1 MDQLRVPCVFMR
13 GGTSRGAYLR
23 ADDLPSEPA
32 ARDELILAIYGSPDV
47 RQIDGLGGADSLTSK
62 VAIIGPSARPDADVD
77 YTFGQVGITTSEID
91 YKPNCGNI
99 SSGVGPYAIQQ
110 GLVAAEEPL
119 THVRIYNTNT
129 KKVIVADVPVRDGVV
144 EVEGDCRIDGVPG
157 SGARILLDFLDS
169 GGSATGKL
177 LPTGRAKDVLEVE
190 GQRYTASLVDA
201 GNAYVFL
208 RAEELGLDGTELV
221 DRVNNDRA
229 LLDKI
234 ESIRGAAAE
243 LYGFVADRKDALRL
257 SPNLPKIAFVAPP
270 KEYRTASGRVIRADE
285 IDLLGRGFS
294 AQILHKAYAV
304 TGAICTG
311 AASKAPG
318 TVVNEVCSA
327 PADQLT
333 VRIGHPAGIFSLEM
347 RVEEQN
353 GELVLTRAALE
364 RTARRIM
371 DGFVYVPRNKVPS
384 LAPAPALAAR

>member
-1 MDQLRVPCVFMR
+1 VPCVFMR

-23 ADDLPSEPA
+23 SDDLPADPQ
-32 ARDELILAIYGSPDV
+32 ARDEMILAIYGSPDV

-62 VAIIGPSARPDADVD
+62 VAIIGPSSRPDADID
-77 YTFGQVGITTSEID
+77 YTFGQVGITTAEID
-91 YKPNCGNI
+91 YRPNCGNI

-110 GLVAAEEPL
+110 GLVPAVEPL
-119 THVRIYNTNT
+119 TQVRIYNTNT
-129 KKVIVADVPVRDGVV
+129 KKVIVAEVPVEDGEIVV
-144 EVEGDCRIDGVPG
+144 DGDCRIDGVPG

-177 LPTGRAKDVLEVE
+177 LPTGRPKDVLEVD
-190 GQRYTASLVDA
+190 GQRYSASLVDA
-201 GNAYVFL
+201 ANAYVFL

-221 DRVNNDRA
+221 DRVNTDRA
-229 LLDKI
+229 LLDRI
-234 ESIRGAAAE
+234 EAIRGAAAE
-243 LYGFVADRKDALRL
+243 LYGFVADRKDALKL

-270 KEYRTASGRVIRADE
+270 KDYQTASGRVIRADDV
-285 IDLLGRGFS
+285 DLLGRGFS

-311 AASKAPG
+311 AAAKVPG
-318 TVVNEVCSA
+318 TVVNEVCTA
-327 PADQLT
+327 PPDQLT

-347 RVEEQN
+347 RVEERN

-371 DGFVYVPRNKVPS
+371 DGFVYVPRSKVPS
-384 LAPAPALAAR
+384 LAKAEALVGR

>member
-1 MDQLRVPCVFMR
+1 MQQIRIPCVFMR

-23 ADDLPSEPA
+23 AEDLPSDPQ
-32 ARDELILAIYGSPDV
+32 ARDEMILAIYGSPDV

-77 YTFGQVGITTSEID
+77 YTFGQVGITTTEVD
-91 YKPNCGNI
+91 YRPNCGNI
-99 SSGVGPYAIQQ
+99 SSGVGPFAIEQ
-110 GLVAAEEPL
+110 GLVPATEPV
-119 THVRIYNTNT
+119 TQVRIYNTNT
-129 KKVIVADVPVRDGVV
+129 KKVIVAEVPVHDGHV
-144 EVEGDCRIDGVPG
+144 EVEGECRIDGVPG

-177 LPTGRAKDVLEVE
+177 LPTGRPKDVVEVE
-190 GQRYTASLVDA
+190 GQRYTVSLVDA
-201 GNAYVFL
+201 GNAYTFV

-221 DRVNNDRA
+221 DRVNTDRT
-229 LLDKI
+229 LLDRL
-234 ESIRGAAAE
+234 EAIRAAAAV
-243 LYGFVADRKDALRL
+243 LYGFIDDPKDGLKL

-270 KEYRTASGRVIRADE
+270 KDYKTASGRLIRADE
-285 IDLLGRGFS
+285 IDLLGRGLS

-311 AASKAPG
+311 AASKVPG

-347 RVEEQN
+347 KVEERN

-371 DGFVYVPRNKVPS
+371 DGFVYVPRNKVP
-384 LAPAPALAAR
+384 ALAEAPVLARR

>member
-1 MDQLRVPCVFMR
+1 MEQLRIPCVFMR

-23 ADDLPSEPA
+23 AEDLPSDPA
-32 ARDELILAIYGSPDV
+32 ARDEMILAIYGSPDV

-62 VAIIGPSARPDADVD
+62 VAIIAPSARPDADVD
-77 YTFGQVGITTSEID
+77 YTFGQVGITTREVD

-99 SSGVGPYAIQQ
+99 SSGVGPFAIEQ
-110 GLVAAEEPL
+110 GLVPMTEPV
-119 THVRIYNTNT
+119 TQVRIYNTNT
-129 KKVIVADVPVRDGVV
+129 KKVIVAEVPVRDGCV
-144 EVEGDCRIDGVPG
+144 EVEGDCRIDGVPS

-177 LPTGRAKDVLEVE
+177 LPTGRPKDVLDVD

-221 DRVNNDRA
+221 ERVNTDRA
-229 LLDKI
+229 LLDRL
-234 ESIRGAAAE
+234 EAIRGAAAE
-243 LYGFVADRKDALRL
+243 LYGFVDDRKDALKL

-270 KEYRTASGRVIRADE
+270 KDYKTAGGRLIRADE
-285 IDLLGRGFS
+285 IDLLGRGLS

-311 AASKAPG
+311 AASKVPG

-333 VRIGHPAGIFSLEM
+333 VRIGHPAGIFALEM
-347 RVEEQN
+347 RVEERN

-371 DGFVYVPRNKVPS
+371 DGFVYVPRSKVPS
-384 LAPAPALAAR
+384 LAQAPALAGR